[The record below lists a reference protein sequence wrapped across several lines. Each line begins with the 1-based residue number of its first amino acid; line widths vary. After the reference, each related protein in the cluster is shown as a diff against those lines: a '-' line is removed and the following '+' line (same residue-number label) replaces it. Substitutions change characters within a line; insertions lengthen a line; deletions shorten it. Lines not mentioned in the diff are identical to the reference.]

1 MKKQYLINLVNNI
14 FKKHG
19 LNRTHSKIC
28 TEALINAEL
37 VGATSHGLSRLK
49 MYCDRIKK
57 KDVST
62 APTGQNGSDILLSKT
77 ARKLVGMNF
86 ECKNQNKMKTI
97 YDWYKQSSKN
107 SKGLVPK
114 LIPCVA
120 MKMNTRAPL
129 VVIDLDDFFT
139 LIQ

>member
-1 MKKQYLINLVNNI
+1 MTPASKKRKSALLQNLV
-14 FKKHG
+14 
-19 LNRTHSKIC
+19 RDKI
-28 TEALINAEL
+28 
-37 VGATSHGLSRLK
+37 LK
-49 MYCDRIKK
+49 SFPHLKK
-57 KDVST
+57 KNFST
-62 APTGQNGSDILLSKT
+62 APTGQNGSDILLSKP
-77 ARKLVGMNF
+77 AKKLIGINF

>member
-1 MKKQYLINLVNNI
+1 MTPTSKKRKSALLQNLVRDKI
-14 FKKHG
+14 LKSF
-19 LNRTHSKIC
+19 TH
-28 TEALINAEL
+28 L
-37 VGATSHGLSRLK
+37 
-49 MYCDRIKK
+49 KK

-62 APTGQNGSDILLSKT
+62 ANIGQNGSDSLLSKT
-77 ARKLVGMNF
+77 ARKLVGVNF

-97 YDWYKQSSKN
+97 YDWYKQSTKN

-114 LIPCVA
+114 LMPCVV
-120 MKMNTRAPL
+120 MKMNTRDPL